1 MEKPKYLPIDRLF
14 KKIDEPHRSQC
25 WKIYLDNLKLF
36 CEAAGSS
43 HNHQN
48 WRGGYLDHVVES
60 MNIAVL
66 FYNRLGSARPLA
78 FSLSDTLLICF
89 LHDLEKPFHWQTLY
103 YNSGVPVRRALWHT
117 KEERKAFREQK
128 LAEYGIKLTP
138 EQANAMRYVEGEGAD
153 YTNERRV
160 MNELAAFCHLCDIW
174 SARGWHS
181 YPLAENDSWAGAK
194 RSGG

>member
-1 MEKPKYLPIDRLF
+1 MGKPRYLSVDRLF
-14 KKIDEPHRSQC
+14 KKIDEPYRSRC
-25 WKIYLDNLKLF
+25 RRIYLDNLKRF

-48 WRGGYLDHVVES
+48 WRGGYHDHFVEA

-66 FYNRLGSARPLA
+66 LYRRLGSARTHP
-78 FSLSDTLLICF
+78 FSLSDALLIIF
-89 LHDLEKPFHWQTLY
+89 LHDLEKPFKYELLY
-103 YNSGVPVRRALWHT
+103 YNSGVAVNRVLWCT
-117 KEERKAFREQK
+117 KDERKKFREQK

-138 EQANAMRYVEGEGAD
+138 EQANAMRYVEGEGND

-160 MNELAAFCHLCDIW
+160 MNELAAFCHMCDVW

-181 YPLAENDSWAGAK
+181 YPSTENDPWTGAK
-194 RSGG
+194 RRS